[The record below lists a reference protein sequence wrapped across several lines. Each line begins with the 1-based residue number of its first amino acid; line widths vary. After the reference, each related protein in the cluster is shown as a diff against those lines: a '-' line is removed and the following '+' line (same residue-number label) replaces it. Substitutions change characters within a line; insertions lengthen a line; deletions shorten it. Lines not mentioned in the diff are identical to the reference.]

1 MDSSAGGD
9 VLSRGWTSSGT
20 ARRPGTTRLDDQ
32 ASLQAEGASRYVGK
46 PTSARGDV
54 AYIERRRLRHRDA
67 SGRIRTVVHYKVRYR
82 DASGKH
88 HSETKTRL
96 VDAERRKAEIEVAL
110 ATATWRGPRRGGLS
124 LAEWAQAWL
133 PTRFDLR
140 PTTWARL
147 ETTMQKQVLPHF
159 GSVPLNKI
167 TNAIVRE
174 WVSTLLSSGLSA
186 ATTRKAV
193 FALRQRLAAAIADER
208 IQFNPA
214 SAVPLP
220 TERQKPPRYLSQSE
234 VERLVDEMPRQYRAL
249 VLVGAYAGLRWG
261 EAAGLRRRD
270 IDMLRSRIHVTST
283 AVQLRGRVTL
293 DNVPKTTRSKRSV
306 PVARSVMRQL
316 EQHLSEFVDPTADAL
331 VFTASAGCPLFRSWG
346 RAVLRPAVLRAGLDD
361 ITFHGLRHSF
371 VAIMVAA
378 GCNVR
383 EVSEWAGHNSV
394 AFTLTR
400 YGGLF
405 EESADAAVDRLDAL
419 LAGKVAGAISDSRPP
434 PNHAG

>member
-1 MDSSAGGD
+1 
-9 VLSRGWTSSGT
+9 
-20 ARRPGTTRLDDQ
+20 
-32 ASLQAEGASRYVGK
+32 
-46 PTSARGDV
+46 V
-54 AYIERRRLRHRDA
+54 AHIERRRLQQRDA

-82 DASGKH
+82 DATGKH

-96 VDAERRKAEIEVAL
+96 VDAERRKAEIQVAL
-110 ATATWRGPRRGGLS
+110 ATATWRDPRRGELS

-147 ETTMQKQVLPHF
+147 ETTMHKQVLPYF

-193 FALRQRLAAAIADER
+193 FALRQCLAAAIADER
-208 IQFNPA
+208 IQINPA

-220 TERQKPPRYLSQSE
+220 TERQKRPRYLSQSE

-270 IDMLRSRIHVTST
+270 IDPMRSRIRITST
-283 AVQLRGRVTL
+283 AVELRGHVTL
-293 DNVPKTTRSKRSV
+293 DNEPKTTRSKRSV
-306 PVARSVMRQL
+306 PVARSVMRRL
-316 EQHLSEFVDPTADAL
+316 EDHLSQFVDSTGDAL
-331 VFTASAGCPLFRSWG
+331 VFTALQVAHFSDHGEGTSCGRPCCAPGWTTSPSTDLGTALSRSWSP
-346 RAVLRPAVLRAGLDD
+346 RAVTYARSPSGRGTTVLR
-361 ITFHGLRHSF
+361 LR
-371 VAIMVAA
+371 
-378 GCNVR
+378 
-383 EVSEWAGHNSV
+383 
-394 AFTLTR
+394 
-400 YGGLF
+400 
-405 EESADAAVDRLDAL
+405 
-419 LAGKVAGAISDSRPP
+419 
-434 PNHAG
+434 

>member
-1 MDSSAGGD
+1 
-9 VLSRGWTSSGT
+9 LT
-20 ARRPGTTRLDDQ
+20 L
-32 ASLQAEGASRYVGK
+32 K
-46 PTSARGDV
+46 PTRATGDV
-54 AYIERRRLRHRDA
+54 AHIERRHIQQRDA
-67 SGRIRTVVHYKVRYR
+67 SGRTRTVVHYRVRYR
-82 DASGKH
+82 DATGKH

-110 ATATWRGPRRGGLS
+110 AAATWRDPRRGELS
-124 LAEWAQAWL
+124 LAEWGNAWL
-133 PTRFDLR
+133 PTRLDLR

-147 ETTMQKQVLPHF
+147 ETTMKKQVLPYF

-167 TNAIVRE
+167 TNAVVRE

-193 FALRQRLAAAIADER
+193 FALRQCLAAAIADER
-208 IQFNPA
+208 LQFNPA
-214 SAVPLP
+214 CAVPLP
-220 TERQKPPRYLSQSE
+220 TERQQAPSYLSQSD

-270 IDMLRSRIHVTST
+270 IDPLRSRIRVTST

-293 DNVPKTTRSKRSV
+293 DNEPKTTRSKRSV
-306 PVARSVMRQL
+306 PVARSVMRRL
-316 EQHLSEFVDPTADAL
+316 EQHLSEFVDQTADAL
-331 VFTASAGCPLFRSWG
+331 VFTASTGGPLFRSWG
-346 RAVLRPAVLRAGLDD
+346 RTVLRPAVLRAGLDD

-394 AFTLTR
+394 AFTLVR

-405 EESADAAVDRLDAL
+405 EDSADAAVDRLDAL
-419 LAGKVAGAISDSRPP
+419 LDGKVAGVISDSLPP
-434 PNHAG
+434 PNHAGCRITSNAGPA

>member
-1 MDSSAGGD
+1 
-9 VLSRGWTSSGT
+9 
-20 ARRPGTTRLDDQ
+20 
-32 ASLQAEGASRYVGK
+32 
-46 PTSARGDV
+46 V
-54 AYIERRRLRHRDA
+54 AHIERRRLRQRDA
-67 SGRIRTVVHYKVRYR
+67 SGRTRTVVHYKVRYR

-88 HSETKTRL
+88 HSETKTKL

-110 ATATWRGPRRGGLS
+110 ATVTWRDPRRGELS
-124 LAEWAQAWL
+124 LAEWGNAWL
-133 PTRFDLR
+133 PTRVDLR
-140 PTTWARL
+140 LTTWARL
-147 ETTMQKQVLPHF
+147 ETTMKKQVLPYF
-159 GSVPLNKI
+159 GSVALNKI
-167 TNAIVRE
+167 TNAVVRE
-174 WVSTLLSSGLSA
+174 WVSTLRSSGLSA
-186 ATTRKAV
+186 ATIRKAV
-193 FALRQRLAAAIADER
+193 FALRQCLAAAIADER

-214 SAVPLP
+214 CAVPLP
-220 TERQKPPRYLSQSE
+220 TERQKPPRFLSQSE

-270 IDMLRSRIHVTST
+270 IDPLRSRIRVTAT

-293 DNVPKTTRSKRSV
+293 DNEPKTTRSKRSV
-306 PVARSVMRQL
+306 PVARSVMRRL
-316 EQHLSEFVDPTADAL
+316 ELHLSEFVEPTSDAL
-331 VFTASAGCPLFRSWG
+331 VFTAPAGGPLFRAWG
-346 RAVLRPAVLRAGLDD
+346 RAVLLPAVLRAGLDD

-405 EESADAAVDRLDAL
+405 EDSADAAVDRLDAL
-419 LAGKVAGAISDSRPP
+419 LDGKVAGAISDSLPP

>member
-1 MDSSAGGD
+1 M
-9 VLSRGWTSSGT
+9 T
-20 ARRPGTTRLDDQ
+20 P
-32 ASLQAEGASRYVGK
+32 K
-46 PTSARGDV
+46 PTDNRGHV
-54 AYIERRRLRHRDA
+54 AHIERRRLRQRDA
-67 SGRIRTVVHYKVRYR
+67 SGRTRTVVHYKVRYR
-82 DASGKH
+82 DTSGKH

-110 ATATWRGPRRGGLS
+110 ATATWRDPRRGELS
-124 LAEWAQAWL
+124 LAEWAHSWL
-133 PTRFDLR
+133 PTRLDLR

-159 GSVPLNKI
+159 GSVPLNRI
-167 TNAIVRE
+167 TNAIVRQ

-193 FALRQRLAAAIADER
+193 FALRQCLAAAIADER
-208 IQFNPA
+208 IKINPA

-234 VERLVDEMPRQYRAL
+234 VERLVDQMPRQYRAL
-249 VLVGAYAGLRWG
+249 VLVGAYGGLRWG

-270 IDMLRSRIHVTST
+270 IDPLRSRILVTST
-283 AVQLRGRVTL
+283 AVQLQGRVTL
-293 DNVPKTTRSKRSV
+293 DNEPKTTRSKRSV
-306 PVARSVMRQL
+306 PVARSVMRRL
-316 EQHLSEFVDPTADAL
+316 EQHLLEFVDPSAQAI
-331 VFTASAGCPLFRSWG
+331 VFTAPAGGPLFRSWG

-383 EVSEWAGHNSV
+383 EVSEWAGQNSV

-405 EESADAAVDRLDAL
+405 EDSADAAVDRLDAL
-419 LAGKVAGAISDSRPP
+419 LDGKVAGAISDSLPP